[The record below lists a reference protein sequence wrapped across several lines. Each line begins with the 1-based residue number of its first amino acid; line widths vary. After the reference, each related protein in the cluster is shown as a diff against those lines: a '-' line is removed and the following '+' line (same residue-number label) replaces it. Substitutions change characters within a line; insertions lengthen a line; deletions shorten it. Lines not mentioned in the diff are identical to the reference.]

1 MTEFIAVNDIF
12 SIIEYGSLKRQAL
25 MFDRITMPNFRKTLD
40 GLHERLPD
48 RSDLFAEFDWLIE
61 KGIVFGGDI
70 DVDEEA
76 LKKDPEYQEFFNRY
90 FNHLINM
97 DQTFRGVNI
106 ADLVGS
112 NTEGNELELTEKG
125 RTAWESLSGL
135 FGFQARELSLQLR
148 LVKGF
153 DAYPVLSSFISPM
166 PMAQQEDKATVVQIV
181 LQEFPVPDERTAWE
195 RIEEFRSD
203 PDSRSKF
210 FPLKQWISEVARM
223 KLPRTEI
230 EDNLRARISE
240 YETQM
245 RLHRIERKWDTLKI
259 IAGVDIGFL
268 AAADYR
274 GWGPL
279 ITSAGIVIS
288 NFIAIK
294 LQQVKLL
301 QAEQQTPG
309 KEIAYIVKAKE
320 TF

>member
-1 MTEFIAVNDIF
+1 MAEFIAVNDIF

-48 RSDLFAEFDWLIE
+48 RVDLFAEFDWLFE
-61 KGIVFGGDI
+61 KGIVAGGDM
-70 DVDEEA
+70 DVDEET
-76 LKKDPEYQEFFNRY
+76 LKKDPEYQEFFDHY
-90 FNHLINM
+90 FNHLIRM
-97 DQTFRGVNI
+97 DETFRGVNV
-106 ADLVGS
+106 ADLVRS
-112 NTEGNELELTEKG
+112 NSESNEVELTDTG
-125 RTAWESLSGL
+125 RIAWESLSGL
-135 FGFQARELSLQLR
+135 FGFPARELSLQLR

-153 DAYPVLSSFISPM
+153 DAYPVLSSFILPM
-166 PMAQQEDKATVVQIV
+166 PMGQQEDKATVVQIV
-181 LQEFPVPDERTAWE
+181 LQECPVPDERTAWE

-203 PDSRSKF
+203 PNSRSKF
-210 FPLKQWISEVARM
+210 FALKQWINEVGRM
-223 KLPRTEI
+223 KLSPTEI
-230 EDNLRARISE
+230 EDNLRAHISE

-245 RLHRIERKWDTLKI
+245 RIHRIERKWDTLKI

-279 ITSAGIVIS
+279 ITSAGIFIS
-288 NFIAIK
+288 NFIAIR
-294 LQQVKLL
+294 LQHVKRL